1 MELDQIDQEVQ
12 AAVANIDW
20 EQVLEL
26 FRPLPAPDLAY
37 VLCECDA
44 EMALNFLRRYTP
56 KEQSSIFGYLR
67 PAMQSEL
74 AELMSRSELTE
85 LFALM
90 DHDER
95 ADLYNRLS
103 EDERLS
109 ILPGLAHAEREDNR
123 SEERRVGKQRRAWS

>member
-1 MELDQIDQEVQ
+1 
-12 AAVANIDW
+12 
-20 EQVLEL
+20 
-26 FRPLPAPDLAY
+26 
-37 VLCECDA
+37 
-44 EMALNFLRRYTP
+44 
-56 KEQSSIFGYLR
+56 
-67 PAMQSEL
+67 MQSEL

-109 ILPGLAHAEREDNR
+109 ILPGLAHGEREDIR
-123 SEERRVGKQRRAWS
+123 MLASYEEGTACAIITSAYFSLSENLTAVDALLCICQVAHDSEPIYQIYI